1 MGISRIRK
9 ERLTFMPALA
19 LVALMG
25 FIFMPGN
32 ASAPTPDITTG
43 PVAKVMAAE
52 GEEPSKRLATS
63 LEVAPSLLVTMTAYN
78 AVVGQTDG
86 DPLTTASGAFSNPE
100 VVAARSRDLAQEL
113 PFGTVIRIE
122 RTSKDTPN
130 CRYSEVENQIG
141 YRVIA
146 DTMHSRW
153 TKKVDILLDE
163 SNTVSL
169 HGVERNPGIILGVCS
184 NVTVTVVGSVDI
196 NRIPTSQ
203 AQLQKMFGKAT
214 LALK

>member
-1 MGISRIRK
+1 
-9 ERLTFMPALA
+9 MPAIA

-32 ASAPTPDITTG
+32 TSAPTSDIATG
-43 PVAKVMAAE
+43 PAAKVMAAE

-63 LEVAPSLLVTMTAYN
+63 KEVAPSLLVTMTAYN
-78 AVVGQTDG
+78 AVAGQTDG
-86 DPLTTASGAFSNPE
+86 DPTITASGAFSNPE
-100 VVAARSRDLAQEL
+100 VVAARSHDLASQL

-122 RTSKDTPN
+122 RTGKDTPN
-130 CRYSEVENQIG
+130 CRYSEVEHQIG

-153 TKKVDILLDE
+153 TKKVDILLNED
-163 SNTVSL
+163 NTVAV
-169 HGVERNPGIILGVCS
+169 HGVERNPGLVLGVCS

-196 NRIPTSQ
+196 NRMPTSQ
-203 AQLQKMFGKAT
+203 AELAQMFGKAT
-214 LALK
+214 LAIK

>member
-1 MGISRIRK
+1 
-9 ERLTFMPALA
+9 MPAIA

-32 ASAPTPDITTG
+32 SSAPTSDITTG
-43 PVAKVMAAE
+43 PAAKVASLE

-63 LEVAPSLLVTMTAYN
+63 KEVAPSILVTMTAYN

-86 DPLTTASGAFSNPE
+86 DPTITASGAFSNPE
-100 VVAARSRDLAQEL
+100 VVAARSRDLATEL

-130 CRYSEVENQIG
+130 CRYSEVEHQIG

-153 TKKVDILLDE
+153 TKKVDILLDQD
-163 SNTVSL
+163 NTVSL
-169 HGVERNPGIILGVCS
+169 HGVERNPGIVLGVCS

-196 NRIPTSQ
+196 NRMPTSQ
-203 AQLQKMFGKAT
+203 AELAQMFGKAT

>member
-1 MGISRIRK
+1 
-9 ERLTFMPALA
+9 MPAIA

-32 ASAPTPDITTG
+32 TSAPTSDITTG
-43 PVAKVMAAE
+43 PAAKVMAAE

-63 LEVAPSLLVTMTAYN
+63 KEVAPSLLVTMTAYN
-78 AVVGQTDG
+78 AVAGQTDG
-86 DPLTTASGAFSNPE
+86 DPTITASGAFSNPE
-100 VVAARSRDLAQEL
+100 VVAARSHDLASQL

-122 RTSKDTPN
+122 RTGKDTPN
-130 CRYSEVENQIG
+130 CRYSEVEHQIG

-153 TKKVDILLDE
+153 TKKVDILLNED
-163 SNTVSL
+163 NTVAV
-169 HGVERNPGIILGVCS
+169 HGVERNPGLVLGVCS

-196 NRIPTSQ
+196 NRMPTSQ
-203 AQLQKMFGKAT
+203 AELAQMFGKAT

>member
-1 MGISRIRK
+1 
-9 ERLTFMPALA
+9 MPAIA

-32 ASAPTPDITTG
+32 TSAPTSDITTG
-43 PVAKVMAAE
+43 PAAKVMAAE

-63 LEVAPSLLVTMTAYN
+63 KEVAPSLLVTMTAYN
-78 AVVGQTDG
+78 AVAGQTDG
-86 DPLTTASGAFSNPE
+86 DPTITASGAFSNPE
-100 VVAARSRDLAQEL
+100 VVAARSHDLAGEL

-122 RTSKDTPN
+122 RTGKDTPN
-130 CRYSEVENQIG
+130 CRYSEVEHQIG

-153 TKKVDILLDE
+153 TKKVDILLDQD
-163 SNTVSL
+163 NTVAV
-169 HGVERNPGIILGVCS
+169 HGVERNPGLVLGVCS

-196 NRIPTSQ
+196 NRMPTSQ
-203 AQLQKMFGKAT
+203 AELAQMFGKAT

>member
-1 MGISRIRK
+1 
-9 ERLTFMPALA
+9 MPAIA

-32 ASAPTPDITTG
+32 TSAPTSDIATG
-43 PVAKVMAAE
+43 PAAKVMAAE

-63 LEVAPSLLVTMTAYN
+63 KEVAPSLLVTMTAYN
-78 AVVGQTDG
+78 AVAGQTDG
-86 DPLTTASGAFSNPE
+86 DPTITASGAFSNPE
-100 VVAARSRDLAQEL
+100 VVAARSRDLAEEL

-122 RTSKDTPN
+122 RTGKDTPN
-130 CRYSEVENQIG
+130 CRYSEVEHQIG

-153 TKKVDILLDE
+153 TKKVDILLNED
-163 SNTVSL
+163 NTVAV
-169 HGVERNPGIILGVCS
+169 HGVERNPGLVLGVCS

-196 NRIPTSQ
+196 NRMPTSQ
-203 AQLQKMFGKAT
+203 AELAQMFGKAT
-214 LALK
+214 LAIK

>member
-1 MGISRIRK
+1 
-9 ERLTFMPALA
+9 MPAIA

-32 ASAPTPDITTG
+32 TSAPTSDITTG
-43 PVAKVMAAE
+43 PAAKVMASE

-63 LEVAPSLLVTMTAYN
+63 KEVAPSLLVTMTAYN
-78 AVVGQTDG
+78 AVPDQTDG
-86 DPLTTASGAFSNPE
+86 DPTITASGAFSNPE
-100 VVAARSRDLAQEL
+100 VVAARSRDLAEEL

-130 CRYSEVENQIG
+130 CRFSEVEHQIG

-153 TKKVDILLDE
+153 TKKVDILLNED
-163 SNTVSL
+163 NTVAD
-169 HGVERNPGIILGVCS
+169 HGVERNPGVVLGVCS
-184 NVTVTVVGSVDI
+184 DVTITVVGSVDVG
-196 NRIPTSQ
+196 RMPTSQ
-203 AQLQKMFGKAT
+203 AELAKMFGKAT

>member
-1 MGISRIRK
+1 
-9 ERLTFMPALA
+9 MPAIA

-32 ASAPTPDITTG
+32 TSAPTSDITTG
-43 PVAKVMAAE
+43 PAAKVMALD

-63 LEVAPSLLVTMTAYN
+63 KEVAPSLLVTMTAYN
-78 AVVGQTDG
+78 AVAGQTDG
-86 DPLTTASGAFSNPE
+86 DPTITASGAFSNPE
-100 VVAARSRDLAQEL
+100 VVAARSHDLAEEL

-122 RTSKDTPN
+122 RTGKDTPN
-130 CRYSEVENQIG
+130 CRYSEVEHQIG

-153 TKKVDILLDE
+153 TKKVDILLNED
-163 SNTVSL
+163 NTVAV
-169 HGVERNPGIILGVCS
+169 HGVERNPGLVLGVCS

-196 NRIPTSQ
+196 NRMPTSQ
-203 AQLQKMFGKAT
+203 AELAQMFGKAT